1 MTIQNEPETIS
12 NKLKNIEV
20 NEDIK
25 KSSEL
30 IDSFDEE
37 LNEDDEEEMELLTD
51 EKSRI
56 KDWYKRQIELY
67 ELSQRRLVRNLEI
80 LPQTLT
86 EEEILSINDAKARSY
101 VNMYYKKSDVADNY
115 KLNVENDDNL
125 YTGGDDYL
133 ISYLV
138 FKQGKVVWVD
148 FGENVGFEFSGIHP
162 ALIIARPENRMLTV
176 LPVVKMNAS
185 ERNPAVVIIDIKND
199 SEKRGVA
206 LINEIK
212 NISIDRIDR
221 SKASMNISVS
231 DFNRTL
237 DRIKEFYSD
246 MFSNSKTPY
255 YI

>member
-1 MTIQNEPETIS
+1 MTIQNESESKS
-12 NKLKNIEV
+12 NLKSLEANENIEK
-20 NEDIK
+20 NEK
-25 KSSEL
+25 L
-30 IDSFDEE
+30 IGGF
-37 LNEDDEEEMELLTD
+37 EEESNWDNEEEIDWLSD

-56 KDWYKRQIELY
+56 KDWYKRQIGLY
-67 ELSQRRLVRNLEI
+67 EQSQRRLVRNLEI

-86 EEEILSINDAKARSY
+86 EGEILSINDARARSY
-101 VNMYYKKSDVADNY
+101 VNMYYKKSNDTDNY
-115 KLNVENDDNL
+115 NLVVENDDYL
-125 YTGGDDYL
+125 YSGGDDYL

-162 ALIIARPENRMLTV
+162 ALIIGRPENRMLTV
-176 LPVVKMNAS
+176 LPIVNMNAS
-185 ERNPAVVIIDIKND
+185 ERNPEVVIIDIKND
-199 SEKRGVA
+199 SEKFGVA

-212 NISIDRIDR
+212 NISIYRIDR

-255 YI
+255 FI